1 MTMNQSNNKEMGV
14 HSVMMA
20 QKYKPEVFEGKTK
33 KFYVTEKVLGVRV
46 YYDVDE
52 KSLCT
57 KSGKALKCPKEWME
71 RLGEMG
77 VSVEGYLNLG
87 GDVDETRKVCH
98 KTTKAAPLE
107 WMDRGVKFF
116 VQDIRKDA
124 PFEAR
129 MNEMNDLATP
139 DFIVKSTYTQVEN
152 DADVKAALS
161 QFTDGLVLKNAAP
174 TYLHRRTKHMMH
186 VQHVFE
192 EAATIN
198 SVVEGKNKQEGK
210 IGHLTCTLLNGSHSE
225 PFRVS
230 SGFTADQ
237 RDLDGYSVGDIVTIQ
252 FYSTSKS
259 GSPRF
264 AILNDSSTKS
274 SIKRSRESDIEP
286 LPCSKRTC

>member
-1 MTMNQSNNKEMGV
+1 MAKQLVKSQL
-14 HSVMMA
+14 VMMA
-20 QKYKPEVFEGKTK
+20 QKYNPGVFEGTKT
-33 KFYVTEKVLGVRV
+33 FYVTEKVLGVRV

-57 KSGKALKCPKEWME
+57 KSGKALKCPVEWLE
-71 RLGEMG
+71 RLSEMR

-87 GDVDETRKVCH
+87 DDVGETRKVVH
-98 KTTKAAPLE
+98 RNTRVAPLA

-124 PFEAR
+124 PFEVR
-129 MNEMNDLATP
+129 MNELNDLATP

-152 DADVKAALS
+152 DAEVKAALS
-161 QFTDGLVLKNAAP
+161 QSTHGLVLKNAAP

-186 VQHVFE
+186 VQQVFE

-198 SVVEGKNKQEGK
+198 SVVEGKNKQDGK

-237 RDLDGYSVGDIVTIQ
+237 RDLDYYSVGDIVTIQ
-252 FYSTSKS
+252 FSSTSKS

-274 SIKRSRESDIEP
+274 SIKRPRKEETIDFESII
-286 LPCSKRTC
+286 KRICEN